1 MTPCPGLIPCT
12 PTPVP
17 PPTGMTPHE
26 VMVLGNA
33 AGLILAVSA
42 VVLVAVLMLILLY
55 LAHAATRD

>member
-1 MTPCPGLIPCT
+1 
-12 PTPVP
+12 
-17 PPTGMTPHE
+17 MTPHE